1 MLKLI
6 HKKIFYLIFIILI
19 YNKMKDELKK
29 NLLIVNSY
37 DRKDGDSNNFNYS
50 LGDTSID
57 IEGISL
63 KSATI
68 PHTYTNVNETNN
80 VLKYS
85 TGTEIV
91 ISQPYEG
98 AITIND
104 IVYPYLFTGGVY
116 SQQEFIDAFN
126 NSTTGGGVVK
136 LSYNSGANRYE
147 LETISNVDPGLEIT
161 QPIYNPTYRNLW
173 VYLGFVS
180 PTTLGNTVGSTT
192 QAPNVA
198 LAPFDVE
205 GIQYYEETIAEG
217 QYTTAELL
225 PLITTALSLNVSGP
239 ISVTLLTTGS
249 DKGKV
254 QISGATETWKLEPC
268 ELATM
273 LGYVPN
279 DMEYTLTQIAQGVP
293 NMYGTLC
300 LFVNSKTLMNGYNA
314 LQVGEKSSIISNIP
328 VCSVYEGIDKYEA
341 KYPIWKTYPNS
352 ININEFDI
360 FITDDRGNNVDLKNA
375 NCCFVF
381 EILTT
386 TRL

>member
-1 MLKLI
+1 
-6 HKKIFYLIFIILI
+6 
-19 YNKMKDELKK
+19 MKEELKK

-37 DRKDGDSNNFNYS
+37 NRKDGDSNNFKYG
-50 LGDTSID
+50 LGDTSVD

-68 PHTYTNVNETNN
+68 PHTYTLVNETNN
-80 VLKYS
+80 ILKYS
-85 TGTEIV
+85 TGSEIV
-91 ISQPYEG
+91 INNAYEG

-104 IVYPYLFTGGVY
+104 IVYPYYFTGGIY
-116 SQQEFIDAFN
+116 TQQEFIDAFN
-126 NSTTGGGVVK
+126 NSTTGGGVVE
-136 LSYNSGANRYE
+136 LSYNSGASRYE
-147 LETISNVDPGLEIT
+147 LTTISNVDAPLEIS

-180 PTTLGNTVGSTT
+180 PTTLGNTVGSIT

-198 LAPFDVE
+198 LAPFNVT
-205 GIQYYEETIAEG
+205 GIQYYEEPIAEG
-217 QYTTAELL
+217 QYTLTELM
-225 PLITTALSLNVSGP
+225 PLVGAALSLN
-239 ISVTLLTTGS
+239 
-249 DKGKV
+249 
-254 QISGATETWKLEPC
+254 ISGSPNVNLVNGIVNITGVTETWKLEEC
-268 ELATM
+268 EIATM
-273 LGYVPN
+273 LGYIPD
-279 DMEYTLTQIAQGVP
+279 DMEYTVSDQVAQGVP

-314 LQVGEKSSIISNIP
+314 LQVKEKTSVISNIP
-328 VCSVYEGIDKYEA
+328 VCSVYGGIDKYEA
-341 KYPIWKTYPNS
+341 PYAIWKMFPQS

-375 NCCFVF
+375 NICLVF

>member
-1 MLKLI
+1 
-6 HKKIFYLIFIILI
+6 
-19 YNKMKDELKK
+19 MKEELKK

-37 DRKDGDSNNFNYS
+37 NRKDGDSNNFKYG
-50 LGDTSID
+50 LGDTSVD

-68 PHTYTNVNETNN
+68 PHTFSNVNSSNN

-98 AITIND
+98 AITINE
-104 IVYPYLFTGGVY
+104 IVYPYYFTGGVY
-116 SQQEFIDAFN
+116 TQQEFIDAFN

-136 LSYNSGANRYE
+136 LSYNSVANRYE
-147 LETISNVDPGLEIT
+147 LETISNVDSGLEIT
-161 QPIYNPTYRNLW
+161 QPIYQPTYRNLW

-180 PTTLGNTVGSTT
+180 PTTLGNTIGSTT

-205 GIQYYEETIAEG
+205 GIQYYEETIEEG

-239 ISVTLLTTGS
+239 LSVTLLTTGT

-254 QISGATETWKLEPC
+254 QVAGATETWKFEEC

-273 LGYVPN
+273 LGFIPD
-279 DMEYTLTQIAQGVP
+279 DMTYTLLQIAQGVP
-293 NMYGTLC
+293 NMYGDLC
-300 LFVNSKTLMNGYNA
+300 LFINSKTLMNGYNA
-314 LQVGEKSSIISNIP
+314 LQVGEKTSVISNIP
-328 VCSVYEGIDKYEA
+328 VCSVYGGIDKWEA
-341 KYPIWKTYPNS
+341 PYPIWKMFPQS

-360 FITDDRGNNVDLKNA
+360 FITNDRGENVDLKNA
-375 NCCFVF
+375 NICLVF

>member
-1 MLKLI
+1 
-6 HKKIFYLIFIILI
+6 
-19 YNKMKDELKK
+19 MKEELKK

-37 DRKDGDSNNFNYS
+37 NRKDGDSNNFKYG
-50 LGDTSID
+50 LGETSID

-68 PHTYTNVNETNN
+68 PHTYTNINETNN

-85 TGTEIV
+85 KGTEVV
-91 ISQPYEG
+91 IANSYEG
-98 AITIND
+98 AITINS
-104 IVYPYLFTGGVY
+104 IVYPYLFTSGVY
-116 SQQEFIDAFN
+116 TQQEFINAFN

-136 LSYNSGANRYE
+136 LSYNSGASRYE
-147 LETISNVDPGLEIT
+147 LETISNVDAGLEIT

-173 VYLGFVS
+173 NYLGFTT
-180 PTTLGNTVGSTT
+180 PTILGNTIGSTL

-205 GIQYYEETIAEG
+205 GIEYFEESIAEG
-217 QYTTAELL
+217 QYTITELL
-225 PLITTALSLNVSGP
+225 PLVQTALSAN
-239 ISVTLLTTGS
+239 ITGS
-249 DKGKV
+249 INMSVNTGPPV
-254 QISGATETWKLEPC
+254 GYVSTTGATETWKFEHC
-268 ELATM
+268 EIATM
-273 LGYVPN
+273 LGYIPN
-279 DMEYTLTQIAQGVP
+279 DMEYSISQTAQGVP

-314 LQVGEKSSIISNIP
+314 LQVGEKSSVITNVP
-328 VCSVYEGIDKYEA
+328 VCSVYEGIDKFEA
-341 KYPIWKTYPNS
+341 PYAIWKMFPQP

-360 FITDDRGNNVDLKNA
+360 FITDDRGNPVDLKNA
-375 NCCFVF
+375 NICLVF